1 MTIYGLIYIIT
12 SVIPASN
19 SIIDALSASDVSV
32 MLCALRITLSDKTT
46 KTYLSPIRD
55 IPEHEEWIRGA
66 ILRRR
71 RIMLV
76 GKDASSLRDK
86 IVNPLKFWSENTN
99 KHVIHIWLIVLNL
112 DEDTLPVIYADE
124 NGARID
130 IPYACVDGAVYSIM
144 HHEPIATDFETPAGG
159 VNRHAET
166 DWYTSRAANENNI
179 KIYFFISRRHAI
191 PDISAY
197 LSIV

>member
-12 SVIPASN
+12 SVIPASD
-19 SIIDALSASDVSV
+19 SIMDALSASDVSA
-32 MLCALRITLSDKTT
+32 MLCALRITLSDRTA

-55 IPEHEEWIRGA
+55 MPEHEEWIRGA

-76 GKDASSLRDK
+76 GKDASRLRDK

-99 KHVIHIWLIVLNL
+99 KHVIHIWLVVLNL
-112 DEDTLPVIYADE
+112 DEDTLPVMYADE

-130 IPYACVDGAVYSIM
+130 NI
-144 HHEPIATDFETPAGG
+144 
-159 VNRHAET
+159 
-166 DWYTSRAANENNI
+166 SRVANENNI
-179 KIYFFISRRHAI
+179 KIYFFVGRRHAI